1 MFANLGVQRKY
12 ISPVKQR
19 QKDKIEYCNCR
30 ITSDVEAGAVDLY
43 VLPGPRERI

>member
-19 QKDKIEYCNCR
+19 HKDKIEYYNYCIMR
-30 ITSDVEAGAVDLY
+30 DVEAGTVDLY
-43 VLPGPRERI
+43 GLPRPRERI

>member
-1 MFANLGVQRKY
+1 MFANLGVQGKY

-30 ITSDVEAGAVDLY
+30 RTSDVKAGAVDPY
-43 VLPGPRERI
+43 GLPGP